1 MAVIAHIAVIKTKS
15 QIGPTHGAMLA
26 NHVLSVAYRLADTK
40 ANTVHYVVPIGQV
53 GVKTAKEI
61 QINTEHVADGEMRKS
76 ENDVVWK
83 NLNFVVRA
91 RLSKNVLFAMRH
103 LIHLRIKED

>member
-1 MAVIAHIAVIKTKS
+1 
-15 QIGPTHGAMLA
+15 MLA
-26 NHVLSVAYRLADTK
+26 NPVLSVAYRSVDTRV
-40 ANTVHYVVPIGQV
+40 NTVQHVVLIGQV
-53 GVKTAKEI
+53 GVKTVKEI
-61 QINTEHVADGEMRKS
+61 QINTEHVADGEMRES
-76 ENDVVWK
+76 ENDVIWK